1 MDYQL
6 PYDAE
11 FLNSLSKN
19 MQTMLSQVQKA
30 MESAQYA
37 LNSFA
42 QSMKKIPESTKA
54 LAEEGWYL
62 PLDFHPVI
70 VNRMAQL
77 IKDGNT
83 DLADSEMIEFL
94 DDELLNI
101 LEQIKIRF
109 PHRSNAINA
118 SVRAHKNCDY
128 YLSIPVFF
136 AQIEGIC
143 NELTG
148 TRIFKI
154 KKGQSKTTDWINTVK
169 SDSIL
174 RMLLEPLGIIGPMRQ
189 AQEFGNP
196 LGINRHDILHG
207 DCYDYGDSKVNSY
220 KVLSLLNYISDTVF
234 EAKKYLETNSK
245 ESEK

>member
-11 FLNSLSKN
+11 FLKSLSKN

-30 MESAQYA
+30 MGSAQYA
-37 LNSFA
+37 LNVFA
-42 QSMKKIPESTKA
+42 QSIKKIPESTKT
-54 LAEEGWYL
+54 LAEKGWYL
-62 PLDFHPVI
+62 PLGFHPVI

-77 IKDGNT
+77 IKDGNS

-101 LEQIKIRF
+101 QEQIKNRF

-118 SVRAHKNCDY
+118 SIRAHKNCDY

-154 KKGQSKTTDWINTVK
+154 KKGQSKTAEWINNVK

-207 DCYDYGDSKVNSY
+207 DCFDYGDSKINSY

-234 EAKKYLETNSK
+234 EAKKHLKNIDRQ
-245 ESEK
+245 